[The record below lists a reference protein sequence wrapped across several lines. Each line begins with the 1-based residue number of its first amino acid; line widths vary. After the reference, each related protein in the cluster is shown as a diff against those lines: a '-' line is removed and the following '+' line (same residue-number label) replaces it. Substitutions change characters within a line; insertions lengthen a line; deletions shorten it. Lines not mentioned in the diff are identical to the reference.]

1 MFSYEEHDY
10 LQEQT
15 IAEVVKNAIH
25 IYRTHFRK
33 FFFSYFLLMLP
44 ATLLGFAGVAVFGDN
59 VLLGFAIYETVGF
72 VAGSVASLIVI
83 LIVSDIC
90 LGEPPSVKRAWKHIS
105 LLLLVKLVLTT
116 ILVYSLFLILTLIG
130 FGLVILLSKVPLLSY
145 FVYVIYSIL
154 VIVLVP
160 VLVSLFLFVPAI
172 VALEN
177 RWAFG
182 AMMRSVTLGYGYH
195 LRNFV
200 IVCMMFV
207 LVTLLP
213 IMLYFVSFF
222 TGSEWAPALGICL
235 YYIIGFLIQP
245 LGLIYIILLYYDIRV
260 RKEGYDN
267 AALAE
272 DLRH

>member
-25 IYRTHFRK
+25 IYRTYFRK

-44 ATLLGFAGVAVFGDN
+44 ATILGFAGVAVSGDN
-59 VLLGFAIYETVGF
+59 FLLGLAVYETVGF
-72 VAGSVASLIVI
+72 VAAGVASLMVI
-83 LIVSDIC
+83 LVVSDIC

-105 LLLLVKLVLTT
+105 VSLVIKLLLTT
-116 ILVYSLFLILTLIG
+116 LLVYSIFFILAPIGMGVAAALLATLPTLFAYIFFTL
-130 FGLVILLSKVPLLSY
+130 
-145 FVYVIYSIL
+145 FVML
-154 VIVLVP
+154 LVP
-160 VLVSLFLFVPAI
+160 ALVSWFLFVPAI
-172 VALEN
+172 VVLEN
-177 RWAFG
+177 RWGFR
-182 AMMRSVTLGYGYH
+182 AMKRSVTLGYDYH

-200 IVCMMFV
+200 IVCMMFG

-213 IMLYFVSFF
+213 FILYVVFLI
-222 TGSEWAPALGICL
+222 TGSEWAPALGFCF
-235 YYIIGFLIQP
+235 YYIVGFLIQP

-260 RKEGYDN
+260 RKEGYDS

>member
-1 MFSYEEHDY
+1 MFSYEERDY

-25 IYRTHFRK
+25 IYRTYFRK
-33 FFFSYFLLMLP
+33 FFFSYFLLVLP
-44 ATLLGFAGVAVFGDN
+44 ATFLGFAGVAFSGEN
-59 VLLGFAIYETVGF
+59 FLLGLAVYETVGF
-72 VAGSVASLIVI
+72 VAASVASLIVI
-83 LIVSDIC
+83 LVVSDIC

-105 LLLLVKLVLTT
+105 VFLLVKLLLTSL
-116 ILVYSLFLILTLIG
+116 LVYSLFSMVAVIG
-130 FGLVILLSKVPLLSY
+130 LGLVFLLDKVPLLSFAYLIY
-145 FVYVIYSIL
+145 FIF
-154 VIVLVP
+154 VLVLIP

-172 VALEN
+172 VVLEN
-177 RWAFG
+177 RWAFP
-182 AMMRSVTLGYGYH
+182 ALKRSVTLGYGYH
-195 LRNFV
+195 VRNFV

-207 LVTLLP
+207 LVTVLP
-213 IMLYFVSFF
+213 FMLYIVSFF

-235 YYIIGFLIQP
+235 YYVIGFLIQP

-260 RKEGYDN
+260 RKEGYDS